1 MSSTTII
8 FYQEC
13 PTCGRHL
20 RIRVEHLGRQ
30 MTCMHCSG
38 SFLAVDRESRLGKE
52 AVQIPSLL
60 DRAEELLGLSAS
72 KSLAET

>member
-1 MSSTTII
+1 MSSSTY

-30 MTCMHCSG
+30 MTCVHCSG
-38 SFLAVDRESRLGKE
+38 LFLAHDRASRMSHE
-52 AVQIPSLL
+52 IVRIPSLL
-60 DRAEELLGLSAS
+60 DRAEELLSLSS
-72 KSLAET
+72 KSSLAEN

>member
-1 MSSTTII
+1 MSSTPV

-30 MTCMHCSG
+30 MTCVHCNS
-38 SFLAVDRESRLGKE
+38 SFVAVDRESRMGQE
-52 AVQIPSLL
+52 AIGIPSLL
-60 DRAEELLGLSAS
+60 DRAEDLLGISAS
-72 KSLAET
+72 RSLAEL